1 MKIGIDYS
9 LSSPGVCVNTSEG
22 EFKYEDCTFYFL
34 TNTKKY
40 DGTFKEKIAF
50 GTTAVQYIGS
60 PHQPY
65 TNEPERYSQIAD
77 WVINIIKSQPQ
88 LMIGKLWEKRP
99 IIQIEDY
106 SFGSTGRVFHIAEN
120 LGLLKYKLK
129 MECGW
134 DYTLLPPSVIKKFA
148 TGKGNANKELML
160 DAFEKDTGTNLAQVF
175 DTTSKSP
182 VSDVADAYF
191 ICKYGESSSEAP
203 NLSK

>member
-9 LSSPGVCVNTSEG
+9 LSSPGVCVNTSDG

-40 DGTFKEKIAF
+40 DATFKEKIAF
-50 GTTAVQYIGS
+50 GTSAVEYIGTQ
-60 PHQPY
+60 HKPY
-65 TNEPERYSQIAD
+65 TSEPERYSQIAD
-77 WVINIIKSQPQ
+77 WVIDIIKSQSQ
-88 LMIGKLWEKRP
+88 LMIGKLWEKKP

-106 SFGSTGRVFHIAEN
+106 SYGSTGRVFHIAEN

-134 DYTLLPPSVIKKFA
+134 DYTLLPPSVVKKFA
-148 TGKGNANKELML
+148 TDKGNANKELML

-191 ICKYGESSSEAP
+191 ICKYTAE
-203 NLSK
+203 

>member
-22 EFKYEDCTFYFL
+22 EFRYEDCTFYFL

-40 DGTFKEKIAF
+40 NTTFKEKIAF
-50 GTTAVQYIGS
+50 GTSAVEFVGS
-60 PHQPY
+60 PHKLY
-65 TNEPERYSQIAD
+65 TSEPERYNQISD
-77 WVINIIKSQPQ
+77 WVIDIINSYVFWQ
-88 LMIGKLWEKRP
+88 EKP

-106 SFGSTGRVFHIAEN
+106 SYGSTGRVFHIAEN

-148 TGKGNANKELML
+148 TDKGNANKDLML
-160 DAFEKDTGTNLAQVF
+160 EAFEKDTGVNLELLF
-175 DTTSKSP
+175 DTKSKSP
-182 VSDVADAYF
+182 ITDVADAYF
-191 ICKYGESSSEAP
+191 VCKYQE
-203 NLSK
+203 K

>member
-9 LSSPGVCVNTSEG
+9 LSSPGICVNTSEG

-40 DGTFKEKIAF
+40 DATFCRPF
-50 GTTAVQYIGS
+50 VTNVRYIGTS
-60 PHQPY
+60 HKPY
-65 TNEPERYSQIAD
+65 TSEPERYSQIAD
-77 WVINIIKSQPQ
+77 WVVDIIKSYGDATTGVNGIKPT
-88 LMIGKLWEKRP
+88 
-99 IIQIEDY
+99 IQIEDY
-106 SFGSTGRVFHIAEN
+106 SYGSTGRVFHIAEN

-148 TGKGNANKELML
+148 TDKGNANKDLML

-182 VSDVADAYF
+182 ISDVADAYF
-191 ICKYGESSSEAP
+191 ICKYTAE
-203 NLSK
+203 

>member
-9 LSSPGVCVNTSEG
+9 LSSPGVCVNTSDG

-40 DGTFKEKIAF
+40 DATFCRPF
-50 GTTAVQYIGS
+50 VTNVRYIGTQ
-60 PHQPY
+60 HKPY
-65 TNEPERYSQIAD
+65 SSEPERYSQIAD
-77 WVINIIKSQPQ
+77 WVIDIIKSQSQ
-88 LMIGKLWEKRP
+88 LMIGKLWEKKP

-106 SFGSTGRVFHIAEN
+106 SYGSTGRVFHIAEN

-134 DYTLLPPSVIKKFA
+134 DYTLLPPSVVKKFA
-148 TGKGNANKELML
+148 TDKGNANKELML

-175 DTTSKSP
+175 DTTSISP

-191 ICKYGESSSEAP
+191 ICKY
-203 NLSK
+203 K

>member
-1 MKIGIDYS
+1 MRIGIDYS
-9 LSSPGVCVNTSEG
+9 LSSPGVCINTSEG
-22 EFKYEDCTFYFL
+22 EFRYEDCTFYFL

-40 DGTFKEKIAF
+40 NTTFKESIAF
-50 GTTAVQYIGS
+50 GTSAVEFIGS
-60 PHQPY
+60 PHQLY
-65 TNEPERYSQIAD
+65 TSESERYSQIAD
-77 WVINIIKSQPQ
+77 WVIDIINSYVFWQEQ
-88 LMIGKLWEKRP
+88 P

-106 SFGSTGRVFHIAEN
+106 SYGSTGRVFHIAEN

-129 MECGW
+129 IECGW

-148 TGKGNANKELML
+148 TDKGNANKDLML

-191 ICKYGESSSEAP
+191 ICKYTEE
-203 NLSK
+203 

>member
-22 EFKYEDCTFYFL
+22 EFRYEDCTFYFL

-40 DGTFKEKIAF
+40 NTTFKEKIAF
-50 GTTAVQYIGS
+50 GKSAVEFVGS
-60 PHQPY
+60 PHQLY
-65 TNEPERYSQIAD
+65 TSEPERYNQISD
-77 WVINIIKSQPQ
+77 WVIDIINSYVFWQEQ
-88 LMIGKLWEKRP
+88 P

-106 SFGSTGRVFHIAEN
+106 SYGSTGRVFHIAEN

-148 TGKGNANKELML
+148 TDKGNANKDLML

-191 ICKYGESSSEAP
+191 ICKYTEE
-203 NLSK
+203 

>member
-9 LSSPGVCVNTSEG
+9 LSSPGVCVNTSVG

-40 DGTFKEKIAF
+40 DATFKDKSVE
-50 GTTAVQYIGS
+50 YIGTA
-60 PHQPY
+60 HQLY
-65 TNEPERYSQIAD
+65 TSEPERYSQIAD
-77 WVINIIKSQPQ
+77 WAINIIKSYGDATTGMNRIKPT
-88 LMIGKLWEKRP
+88 
-99 IIQIEDY
+99 IQIEDY
-106 SFGSTGRVFHIAEN
+106 SYGSTGRVFHIAEN

-134 DYTLLPPSVIKKFA
+134 DYTLLPPSVVKKFA
-148 TGKGNANKELML
+148 TDKGNANKDLML

-191 ICKYGESSSEAP
+191 ICKYTAE
-203 NLSK
+203 

>member
-9 LSSPGVCVNTSEG
+9 LSSPGVCVNTSDG

-40 DGTFKEKIAF
+40 DATFCRPF
-50 GTTAVQYIGS
+50 VTNVRYIGTQ
-60 PHQPY
+60 HKPY
-65 TNEPERYSQIAD
+65 SSEPERYSQIAD
-77 WVINIIKSQPQ
+77 WVIDIIKSQSQ
-88 LMIGKLWEKRP
+88 LMIGKLWEKKP

-106 SFGSTGRVFHIAEN
+106 SYGSTGRVFHIAEN

-134 DYTLLPPSVIKKFA
+134 DYTLLPPSVVKKFA
-148 TGKGNANKELML
+148 TDKGNANKELML

-182 VSDVADAYF
+182 ISDVADAYF
-191 ICKYGESSSEAP
+191 ICKYTAE
-203 NLSK
+203 

>member
-9 LSSPGVCVNTSEG
+9 LSSPGVCVNTSDG

-40 DGTFKEKIAF
+40 DATFKEKIAF
-50 GTTAVQYIGS
+50 GTSAVEYIGTQ
-60 PHQPY
+60 HKPY
-65 TNEPERYSQIAD
+65 TSEPERYSQIAD
-77 WVINIIKSQPQ
+77 WVIDIIKSQSQ
-88 LMIGKLWEKRP
+88 LMIGKLWEKKP

-106 SFGSTGRVFHIAEN
+106 SYGSTGRVFHIAEN

-134 DYTLLPPSVIKKFA
+134 DYTLLPPSVVKKFA
-148 TGKGNANKELML
+148 TDKGNANKELML
-160 DAFEKDTGTNLAQVF
+160 DAFEKDIGTNLAQVF
-175 DTTSKSP
+175 DTTSISP

-191 ICKYGESSSEAP
+191 ICKYTAE
-203 NLSK
+203 

>member
-22 EFKYEDCTFYFL
+22 EFRYEDCSFYFL
-34 TNTKKY
+34 TGTKKY
-40 DGTFKEKIAF
+40 DNTFKDNDVRYV
-50 GTTAVQYIGS
+50 GTG
-60 PHQPY
+60 HKLY
-65 TNEPERYSQIAD
+65 TSEPERYNNIAD
-77 WVINIIKSQPQ
+77 WAIDIIKSHIKEYQ
-88 LMIGKLWEKRP
+88 IKEKLFHWP
-99 IIQIEDY
+99 GNPTIQIEDY
-106 SFGSTGRVFHIAEN
+106 SYGSTGRVFHIAEN

-148 TGKGNANKELML
+148 TDKGNANKDLML

-191 ICKYGESSSEAP
+191 ICKYTEE
-203 NLSK
+203 

>member
-40 DGTFKEKIAF
+40 DATFCRPF
-50 GTTAVQYIGS
+50 VTNVRYIGT
-60 PHQPY
+60 PHKPY
-65 TNEPERYSQIAD
+65 TSEPERYSQIAD
-77 WVINIIKSQPQ
+77 WAINIIKSYGDATTGMNRIKPT
-88 LMIGKLWEKRP
+88 
-99 IIQIEDY
+99 IQIEDY
-106 SFGSTGRVFHIAEN
+106 SYGSTGRVFHIAEN

-148 TGKGNANKELML
+148 TDKGNANKDLML

-191 ICKYGESSSEAP
+191 ICKYTEE
-203 NLSK
+203 

>member
-22 EFKYEDCTFYFL
+22 EFRYEDCTFYFL

-40 DGTFKEKIAF
+40 NTTFKEKIAF
-50 GTTAVQYIGS
+50 GTSAVEFVGS
-60 PHQPY
+60 PHKLY
-65 TNEPERYSQIAD
+65 TSEPERYNQISD
-77 WVINIIKSQPQ
+77 WVVDIINSYVFWQ
-88 LMIGKLWEKRP
+88 EKP

-106 SFGSTGRVFHIAEN
+106 SYGSTGRVFHIAEN

-148 TGKGNANKELML
+148 TDKG
-160 DAFEKDTGTNLAQVF
+160 
-175 DTTSKSP
+175 
-182 VSDVADAYF
+182 
-191 ICKYGESSSEAP
+191 
-203 NLSK
+203 LSLIHI